1 MDCNV
6 IKDLLPLYI
15 DKCCSE
21 ESSELVREHLE
32 SCPACSAEHTA
43 MIECIGSVPKNSES
57 TDIPA
62 KLSRID
68 SFKASIL
75 QSVLLF
81 ISFAVITAGVASEAM
96 TDYDDFFNGI
106 SAIFWVVPSTGFM
119 LSLANW
125 YFLPLY
131 KSRRQ
136 FSIISCL
143 LTFIFALIALLLTTI
158 HYEMISCYILGLLIC
173 LVPTLIY
180 SALSWIF
187 SNIYAKKLGKE

>member
-1 MDCNV
+1 MNCDV

-21 ESSELVREHLE
+21 ESAKLVEEHLKN
-32 SCPACSAEHTA
+32 CPCCSAEHSA
-43 MIECIGSVPKNSES
+43 MLECVDLASENSKISEN
-57 TDIPA
+57 TV

-81 ISFAVITAGVASEAM
+81 VSFAVITIGVASEAM
-96 TDYDDFFNGI
+96 TDYDDLFNGI

-131 KSRRQ
+131 KSRKQ
-136 FSIISCL
+136 FSIISCMF
-143 LTFIFALIALLLTTI
+143 TFIFTLIALLLTTI
-158 HYEMISCYILGLLIC
+158 HYEMISCYLFGLLVC

-180 SALSWIF
+180 CALSWIF
-187 SNIYAKKLGKE
+187 SNIYAKKIGKA